1 MKSTT
6 KKRNYQVSLVGN
18 TRAKDQRRSLEGP
31 ASRKWII
38 LLYKKFQTL
47 HALRKLLL
55 EEKLFSD
62 VFFLTSIDGF
72 SQISQIHKF
81 SFFKTIHSRLGK
93 RNSVNFHREVG
104 IDKFL
109 KKKKTEYSILRQFNK
124 EITKRK
130 VVEKK
135 TRRRT
140 MFHKSLSF
148 IFHDLESA
156 KIGVQGYRQYTVIWL
171 NILSPEE
178 KKMTRRVPPRG
189 YWAMIEPVT

>member
-1 MKSTT
+1 MITFLFRTTNSSPSFVHKLMKSTT

-109 KKKKTEYSILRQFNK
+109 KKKKKPNNRQFNK

-130 VVEKK
+130 AVEKK
-135 TRRRT
+135 
-140 MFHKSLSF
+140 
-148 IFHDLESA
+148 LEGEPRS
-156 KIGVQGYRQYTVIWL
+156 I
-171 NILSPEE
+171 
-178 KKMTRRVPPRG
+178 RVPRLSSTTSNRPRL
-189 YWAMIEPVT
+189 ASKDTVNIP

>member
-1 MKSTT
+1 MDNPPLQKIPDSSCAA
-6 KKRNYQVSLVGN
+6 KII
-18 TRAKDQRRSLEGP
+18 TRREIVLGC
-31 ASRKWII
+31 
-38 LLYKKFQTL
+38 
-47 HALRKLLL
+47 
-55 EEKLFSD
+55 
-62 VFFLTSIDGF
+62 FFLTSIDGF
-72 SQISQIHKF
+72 SQISHIHKF

-109 KKKKTEYSILRQFNK
+109 KKKKKPNNRQFNK

-130 VVEKK
+130 AVEKK

-140 MFHKSLSF
+140 TFHKSPSF